1 MTNLRL
7 MIVGVVVIVIG
18 LVVFSSTYVVHQT
31 QQALLL
37 EFGQPRHEEREP
49 GLHFKLPWRTATYY
63 DRRVLSLD
71 PPAQEVILADQKRIN
86 VDAFVRYQITSPLN
100 FKLRADTEANFV
112 DVFGR
117 RLNAAVRAEVG
128 QVLLPDMLSAT
139 RDQVMSRITAA
150 LKTQAEDFGIVVV
163 DVRIGRTDLP
173 PTTSES
179 VYNRMRSQR
188 VAQASQLRAEGA
200 EIKARIQAEAD
211 RERTVIIAEAERQ
224 AQILRGEGEGEQ
236 TRILVSAFG
245 RDPEFFSF
253 YRSMEAYG
261 QAFGEGTT
269 MVLSPD
275 SEFFRFFKDISG
287 GLGTPGSTREAGT
300 PAVRAS
306 GN

>member
-7 MIVGVVVIVIG
+7 MVAGVVVILIG
-18 LVVFSSTYVVHQT
+18 LLVFGSTYTVQQT

-37 EFGQPRHEEREP
+37 EFGQPRLEERNP
-49 GLHFKLPWRTATYY
+49 GLHFKWPWRTVTYY
-63 DRRVLSLD
+63 DKRVLSLD

-86 VDAFVRYQITSPLN
+86 VDAFVRYQIVSPLD
-100 FKLRADTEANFV
+100 FKLRADTEANFI
-112 DVFGR
+112 DIFGR
-117 RLNAAVRAEVG
+117 LLNSAVRAEVG
-128 QVLLPDMLSAT
+128 KVLLADMLSSK
-139 RDQVMSRITAA
+139 RDEVMGRITKQ
-150 LKTQAEDFGIVVV
+150 LKDKATDFGIVVV

-188 VAQASQLRAEGA
+188 VAQASKLRAEGA

-211 RERTVIIAEAERQ
+211 RERTVILAEAQRQ
-224 AQILRGEGEGEQ
+224 AQILRGEGEGEK
-236 TRILVSAFG
+236 TRILVGAFG

-261 QAFGEGTT
+261 AAFGDGTT

-275 SEFFRFFKDISG
+275 SEFFRYFNH
-287 GLGTPGSTREAGT
+287 LPAGVRK
-300 PAVRAS
+300 PAAAA